1 MSRLNRS
8 GSFEIVGETSEEYH
22 AGLNKTGSS
31 KSSINWNDMFKTTAG
46 VLTSFLQPG
55 GSVPTTTKLPA
66 WLLPTIIGGV
76 GVLAITMVATKKKK

>member
-31 KSSINWNDMFKTTAG
+31 KSSINWNDMLDKCKVEDEDG
-46 VLTSFLQPG
+46 N
-55 GSVPTTTKLPA
+55 
-66 WLLPTIIGGV
+66 
-76 GVLAITMVATKKKK
+76 